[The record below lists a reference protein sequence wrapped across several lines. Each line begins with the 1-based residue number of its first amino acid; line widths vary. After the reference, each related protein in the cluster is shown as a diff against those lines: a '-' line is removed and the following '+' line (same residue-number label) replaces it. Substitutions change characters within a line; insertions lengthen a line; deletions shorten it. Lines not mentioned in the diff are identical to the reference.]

1 MSRIPVPVRAGGV
14 VLAATLLLSG
24 CAGLRPGTAVE
35 VGDEQITTSEIDAVT
50 TQFCAALE
58 EPLDQQAQTIPH
70 SYFRGGIAGVLA
82 MREVASQVAADF
94 GVEADSEEYR
104 QQLADLR
111 EQIATLPESQ
121 QEAVVQVEGS
131 PFYVQAV
138 QTAVGEELLGGE
150 GDASAFEQ
158 AGAEEMQRWIDE
170 NGVEFDPVAQHHD
183 PRRAGRPGRL
193 LALVRGQRGR
203 QGRPGAAAQLRA
215 RRPAPRR
222 PALRPLASRAWPAA
236 TRSCWSSSR

>member
-111 EQIATLPESQ
+111 GQIATLPESQ

-170 NGVEFDPVAQHHD
+170 NGVEFDPSLNTTIRDAQVASAD
-183 PRRAGRPGRL
+183 SSLSFAVSEGARAGQEEQPNS
-193 LALVRGQRGR
+193 AL
-203 QGRPGAAAQLRA
+203 AAQL
-215 RRPAPRR
+215 
-222 PALRPLASRAWPAA
+222 PAA
-236 TRSCWSSSR
+236 QRCGR

>member
-24 CAGLRPGTAVE
+24 CAGLRAGTAVE

-58 EPLDQQAQTIPH
+58 EPLNQQAQTIPH

-111 EQIATLPESQ
+111 GQIATLPESQ

-170 NGVEFDPVAQHHD
+170 NGVEFDPSLNTTIRDAQVALAD
-183 PRRAGRPGRL
+183 SSLSFAVSEGARAGQEEQPNS
-193 LALVRGQRGR
+193 AL
-203 QGRPGAAAQLRA
+203 AAQL
-215 RRPAPRR
+215 
-222 PALRPLASRAWPAA
+222 PAA
-236 TRSCWSSSR
+236 QRCGR

>member
-70 SYFRGGIAGVLA
+70 SYFRGGVAGVLA

-111 EQIATLPESQ
+111 GQIATLTESQ

-170 NGVEFDPVAQHHD
+170 NGVEFDPSLNTTIRDAQVAPAD
-183 PRRAGRPGRL
+183 SSLSFAVSEGAKAGQEQQPNS
-193 LALVRGQRGR
+193 AL
-203 QGRPGAAAQLRA
+203 AAQL
-215 RRPAPRR
+215 
-222 PALRPLASRAWPAA
+222 PAA
-236 TRSCWSSSR
+236 QRCGR

>member
-35 VGDEQITTSEIDAVT
+35 VGDEQITTSELDDVT

-82 MREVASQVAADF
+82 LREVATQVAADY
-94 GVEADSEEYR
+94 GVEADSEQYR

-111 EQIATLPESQ
+111 GQIATLPESQ

-138 QTAVGEELLGGE
+138 QAAVGEELLGGE
-150 GDASAFEQ
+150 GEDSDFEQ

-170 NGVEFDPVAQHHD
+170 NGVEFDPSLNTTIRDGQVAQAD
-183 PRRAGRPGRL
+183 SSLSFAVSEGAKAGQEEQPN
-193 LALVRGQRGR
+193 
-203 QGRPGAAAQLRA
+203 AAAAAAL
-215 RRPAPRR
+215 PASQRCGR
-222 PALRPLASRAWPAA
+222 
-236 TRSCWSSSR
+236 

>member
-111 EQIATLPESQ
+111 GQIATLPESQ
-121 QEAVVQVEGS
+121 QDAVVQVEGS

-170 NGVEFDPVAQHHD
+170 NGVEFDPSLNTTIRDAQVAPAD
-183 PRRAGRPGRL
+183 SSLSFAVSEGAKAGQEQQPNA
-193 LALVRGQRGR
+193 AL
-203 QGRPGAAAQLRA
+203 AAQL
-215 RRPAPRR
+215 
-222 PALRPLASRAWPAA
+222 PAA
-236 TRSCWSSSR
+236 QRCGR

>member
-35 VGDEQITTSEIDAVT
+35 VGDEQITTSEIDDVT

-58 EPLDQQAQTIPH
+58 EPLNQQAQTIPH
-70 SYFRGGIAGVLA
+70 GYFRGGIAGVLA
-82 MREVASQVAADF
+82 MREVATQVAADY
-94 GVEADSEEYR
+94 GVEAESEEYR
-104 QQLADLR
+104 KQLADLQD
-111 EQIATLPESQ
+111 QIEDLPESQ

-138 QTAVGEELLGGE
+138 QTAVGEELLDGE
-150 GDASAFEQ
+150 GEDSDFEQ

-170 NGVEFDPVAQHHD
+170 NGVEFDPSLDTTIRDGQVASTD
-183 PRRAGRPGRL
+183 SSLSFPVSEGAKAGQEEQPNS
-193 LALVRGQRGR
+193 AL
-203 QGRPGAAAQLRA
+203 AAQL
-215 RRPAPRR
+215 PASQRCGR
-222 PALRPLASRAWPAA
+222 
-236 TRSCWSSSR
+236 

>member
-58 EPLDQQAQTIPH
+58 EPLNQQAQTIPH

-111 EQIATLPESQ
+111 GQIATLPESQ

-170 NGVEFDPVAQHHD
+170 NGVEFDPSLNTTIRDAQVAPAD
-183 PRRAGRPGRL
+183 SSLSFAVSEGARAGQEEQPNS
-193 LALVRGQRGR
+193 AL
-203 QGRPGAAAQLRA
+203 AAQL
-215 RRPAPRR
+215 
-222 PALRPLASRAWPAA
+222 PAA
-236 TRSCWSSSR
+236 QRCGR